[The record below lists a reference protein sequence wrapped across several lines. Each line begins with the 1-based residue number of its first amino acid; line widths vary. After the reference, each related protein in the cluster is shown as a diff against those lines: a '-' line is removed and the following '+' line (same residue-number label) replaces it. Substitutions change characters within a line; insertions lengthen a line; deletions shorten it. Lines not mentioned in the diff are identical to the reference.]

1 MNRFVEDCRREWA
14 RLQVPEG
21 VANEMAAELE
31 ADLAEAE
38 AEGVSAEEL
47 LGRGVFDA
55 RTFAAAWAAERGVV
69 PVQSPAER
77 RRKWSTPPAIVVAL
91 AVLVVFALVG
101 VALLHAHAS
110 TSVVIKQ
117 SRTAFFPGPLERVH
131 VGPFAGPTI
140 VRPDVAAVNQETS
153 VAGVTLLLVGIVGI
167 VVTLAVW
174 WASSRWRRPPAAT
187 A

>member
-14 RLQVPEG
+14 RLQVPDG

-38 AEGVSAEEL
+38 AEGVPAEEL

-69 PVQSPAER
+69 PAAPPAPR
-77 RRKWSTPPAIVVAL
+77 RRWSTPPAIVVAI

-101 VALLHAHAS
+101 LALLHAHAS
-110 TSVVIKQ
+110 TSVVLRGSK
-117 SRTAFFPGPLERVH
+117 TAFFQRPFPRVH
-131 VGPFAGPTI
+131 SGPFGGPAI
-140 VRPDVAAVNQETS
+140 VKPDVAAVNRDTS
-153 VAGVTLLLVGIVGI
+153 VAGVTLLLIGVIGI
-167 VVTLAVW
+167 VVTLVVW